1 MEDVVQQIRHVLSRS
16 CLFIRKDAFMF
27 DSIDSFVA
35 MSRENTSVTIVKLYP
50 FDSDAGDYEF
60 WDKVGQIVGN
70 LMKLKTLCISFRP
83 YIESD
88 DALPDWETLSR
99 ILPYLRRKVELL
111 SSIENYDVDA
121 DEIQGFAR
129 VIHGHPMISAFS
141 SKMDLTLATL
151 GPWCS
156 LLATFPSLE
165 SVELCLTEDQLELVN
180 VEPFRELLRAPAL
193 RFVTFSGFHFTNAL
207 CHATA
212 TALEEGSSIN
222 DIQFGIECTFPDGG
236 RAIVANA
243 LKRNTSV
250 TNVEFLD
257 VCDEPLCN
265 TLAVVLL
272 HNSTLQN
279 LTLTLSVGG
288 GGILFSSIL
297 LSLGMNTTL
306 KSLDAYISDRFGDEL
321 CAAITSGLTKNTTL
335 ENLTLTGMLPRDD
348 DGAASARNALSFL
361 RTNTTLKSLTVFF
374 VVPDRNGSYTSAF
387 RLEAVKMMEDNP
399 CLESLSITSNNKIKL
414 DELLEV
420 LSALQLNTT
429 LKTLGFEYYN
439 RSIYFSDDEVN
450 QLVSILRNNYGLER
464 LSEISCAD
472 DRTVKATLKLNG
484 AGRRYLIED
493 GSSIL
498 KGVDVLSAV
507 RDDINCVFL
516 HLLENPGLCDRRI
529 VDATT
534 TSQRP
539 GTKLDE
545 SSSSGKRERA
555 QSQPGKEPRRRL
567 S

>member
-1 MEDVVQQIRHVLSRS
+1 
-16 CLFIRKDAFMF
+16 
-27 DSIDSFVA
+27 
-35 MSRENTSVTIVKLYP
+35 
-50 FDSDAGDYEF
+50 
-60 WDKVGQIVGN
+60 
-70 LMKLKTLCISFRP
+70 MKLKTLCISFRP

-321 CAAITSGLTKNTTL
+321 CAAITSGLAKNTTL
-335 ENLTLTGMLPRDD
+335 EKLTLGAMHSSDD
-348 DGAASARNALSFL
+348 DGAVSARNALSFL
-361 RTNTTLKSLTVFF
+361 HTNTTLKSLTVSFQS
-374 VVPDRNGSYTSAF
+374 GEEESYVSAF
-387 RLEAVKMMEDNP
+387 RLEAVKLIEDNP
-399 CLESLSITSNNKIKL
+399 FLESLIIENEESGIKFEEFFDL
-414 DELLEV
+414 I
-420 LSALQLNTT
+420 SALQRNTA
-429 LKTLGFEYYN
+429 LKTLGFQHYHE
-439 RSIYFSDDEVN
+439 SHDDEVDHESLDLTDDEVN
-450 QLVSILRNNYGLER
+450 QLVSILMKNYGLEH
-464 LSEISCAD
+464 LKPDISCAD
-472 DRTVKATLKLNG
+472 DRVVKAILRLNG
-484 AGRRYLIED
+484 AGRRYLIKD
-493 GSSIL
+493 GSSIS

-507 RDDINCVFL
+507 SDDINCVFL
-516 HLLENPGLCDRRI
+516 HLLENPGLCNRRA
-529 VDATT
+529 VETT
-534 TSQRP
+534 TRSQRP
-539 GTKLDE
+539 GANLDK
-545 SSSSGKRERA
+545 SSSGKRERA
-555 QSQPGKEPRRRL
+555 AQSQPAEKASRRRL
-567 S
+567 A